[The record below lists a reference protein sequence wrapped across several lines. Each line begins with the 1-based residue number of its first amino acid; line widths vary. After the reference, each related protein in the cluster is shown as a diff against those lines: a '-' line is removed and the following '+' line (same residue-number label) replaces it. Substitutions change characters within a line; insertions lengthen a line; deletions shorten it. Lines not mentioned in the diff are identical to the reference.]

1 MRSGWQLLYK
11 AYLGN
16 IKSTHFAGWKSFMQG
31 EGEIHGQWRLRG
43 NWDPGLG
50 VDDCKAV
57 EFQEEASE
65 SKVGDAEVP
74 LWLGG

>member
-1 MRSGWQLLYK
+1 
-11 AYLGN
+11 
-16 IKSTHFAGWKSFMQG
+16 MQG

-65 SKVGDAEVP
+65 SKVGDAEFP
-74 LWLGG
+74 LWLSG